1 MGIGGVGCLNTVPR
15 SSLDSNCGKK
25 KLLFMLVFVL
35 IKSKGNGSNL
45 VTQLP
50 KHPDSISTS
59 CTAGVRF
66 VVSVNS
72 ALAPED
78 PLSLWM
84 WMQSEPNISAIWMS
98 SCVLKRSYMVHKWHK
113 WQELVRHQFLSTINH
128 CGNFW
133 KCCSINIDVNPKT
146 S

>member
-78 PLSLWM
+78 PLSL
-84 WMQSEPNISAIWMS
+84 
-98 SCVLKRSYMVHKWHK
+98 
-113 WQELVRHQFLSTINH
+113 
-128 CGNFW
+128 
-133 KCCSINIDVNPKT
+133 
-146 S
+146 